1 MIPVYTKGEYI
12 LQVNPPPGWSFEP
25 NEIPINVDGETD
37 ACSRNQDTNFF
48 FKGFGLSGK
57 VVTHG
62 DIRMNGPSGI
72 KLNLI
77 SNNKVVDST
86 LSRIGQLK
94 KTL

>member
-1 MIPVYTKGEYI
+1 MIPVYTKGEYT
-12 LQVNPPPGWSFEP
+12 LQVNPPLGWSFEP

-48 FKGFGLSGK
+48 FKGFSLSGK